1 MRRLLYDCEANLDAG
16 DIIAGEVELRPVSL
30 VAGEHDGAPHV
41 GVLQPQAVPDLV
53 HCNLCEVDALEAA
66 QGPELVVV
74 EVDVPR
80 GSALL
85 GEESVGQRPAR
96 LVEGVSVPMVTRL
109 EPEISYQDP
118 AVEGRLT
125 LFQCPR
131 LLSPP
136 ANRPQ

>member
-1 MRRLLYDCEANLDAG
+1 MLQAQRVADLVDSHL
-16 DIIAGEVELRPVSL
+16 GEVDPT
-30 VAGEHDGAPHV
+30 
-41 GVLQPQAVPDLV
+41 
-53 HCNLCEVDALEAA
+53 EAA
-66 QGPELVVV
+66 QSPELVVV

-85 GEESVGQRPAR
+85 GEESVGQSPAR